1 MWLNLSSKW
10 VLIAFTIFILR
21 LKIRKIKNL
30 KWEDRRDAKVNQIIT
45 FVYCN
50 LMDFPNNKLEIK
62 TIVIKNFFKSV
73 RNLLYGSHVIH
84 HSHVT
89 GEIKG
94 YAHDFCNK
102 KLRENQNL
110 IPAFAHNL
118 FSFDFFFV
126 VKGRCLA
133 NKTAE
138 HCGE

>member
-1 MWLNLSSKW
+1 MGFDNFNDLYLEIEN
-10 VLIAFTIFILR
+10 TQ
-21 LKIRKIKNL
+21 IKNL
-30 KWEDRRDAKVNQIIT
+30 KWEDRRDAKINQIIT
-45 FVYCN
+45 FAYCS

-62 TIVIKNFFKSV
+62 TIVTKNFLKSV
-73 RNLLYGSHVIH
+73 RNLPYGSHVIH

-89 GEIKG
+89 GETKG

-110 IPAFAHNL
+110 IPAFAYNL